1 MQIESQEKQIRDYL
15 LTGKSLT
22 SLQALHLFGCL
33 RLSARIYDLIKQG
46 FLIDS
51 KIIEVNKKKVSQYK
65 ITENEK
71 V

>member
-1 MQIESQEKQIRDYL
+1 MQIESQENQIRDYL

-51 KIIEVNKKKVSQYK
+51 KIIEVNKKRVSQYK